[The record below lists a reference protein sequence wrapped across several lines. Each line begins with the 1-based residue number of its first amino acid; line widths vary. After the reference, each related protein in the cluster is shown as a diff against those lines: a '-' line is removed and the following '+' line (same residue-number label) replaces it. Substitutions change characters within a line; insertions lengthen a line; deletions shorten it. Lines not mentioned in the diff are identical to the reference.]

1 MVYSLLFHKNV
12 KKFISGLE
20 HSQKNRVK
28 EKLLS
33 FAENPFVGDIIKVKG
48 KKDVFRLRVGE
59 FRIMYIQDNK
69 ERAIYI
75 VKIDYRKTA
84 YR

>member
-1 MVYSLLFHKNV
+1 MVYSLLFHKKV
-12 KKFISGLE
+12 KKFISELD
-20 HSQKNRVK
+20 HSQKNRMK
-28 EKLLS
+28 EKLVS
-33 FAENPFVGDIIKVKG
+33 FAENPYVGDIIKVKG
-48 KKDVFRLRVGE
+48 KKDVFRLRVGD
-59 FRIMYIQDNK
+59 FRILYIQDDI